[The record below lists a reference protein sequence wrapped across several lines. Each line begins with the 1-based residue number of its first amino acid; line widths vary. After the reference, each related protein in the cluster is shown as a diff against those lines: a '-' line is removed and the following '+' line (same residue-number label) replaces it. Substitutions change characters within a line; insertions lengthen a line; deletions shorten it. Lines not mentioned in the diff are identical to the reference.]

1 MAASVSTRC
10 QRLLIIGAHDHYFK
24 CAAKI
29 YSLVNECKLI
39 AQDGSLIVSEALQA
53 YGNHFISVVTAPEIN
68 AAIQSSIRPLLYDY

>member
-1 MAASVSTRC
+1 
-10 QRLLIIGAHDHYFK
+10 
-24 CAAKI
+24 
-29 YSLVNECKLI
+29 VNECKLI